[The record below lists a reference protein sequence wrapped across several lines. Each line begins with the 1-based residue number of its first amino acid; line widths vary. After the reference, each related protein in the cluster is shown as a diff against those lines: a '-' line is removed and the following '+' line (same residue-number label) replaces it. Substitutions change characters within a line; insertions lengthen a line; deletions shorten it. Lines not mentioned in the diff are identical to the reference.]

1 MYDAPH
7 GPANVGLDAGATAR
21 LASPPRRT
29 YDRPTG
35 CPSLPQRAMFA
46 SLRRFLTDDALA
58 VRIVVYYAL
67 LLSAGV
73 LLWRYA
79 PESLRRST
87 LSAFAPLA
95 LSDDGLS
102 GMLRGEVPRVSPAV
116 HQGIV
121 LTVTGAALG
130 AFLLAL
136 PVAWTYMLTR
146 ERKGYRQ
153 STVHTM
159 VLLPVVVAGVVVLV
173 KSSLALA
180 FSLAGIV
187 AAVRFR
193 NTLDDSKDATFLFL
207 AVAVG
212 LAAGVEL
219 DVALA
224 LSVLF
229 NGATLALFYTDFGR
243 TPPAAEGERAR
254 RQLERAMA
262 IANRTS
268 QFVAR
273 VDEEVLRTLAPAQLD
288 ALATRVRRRR
298 DDVLA
303 DLPSVPENEF
313 DGRLRIATTD
323 AAACRALVESALDAR
338 VKRWALDEIA
348 HDDGEQV
355 LAYRVR
361 WKKGMTPAAVCDAV
375 HAGATP
381 FVVRMEVS

>member
-1 MYDAPH
+1 MIA
-7 GPANVGLDAGATAR
+7 L
-21 LASPPRRT
+21 
-29 YDRPTG
+29 
-35 CPSLPQRAMFA
+35 
-46 SLRRFLTDDALA
+46 LRRLLADESLLVRIMLYYAALA
-58 VRIVVYYAL
+58 VGGA
-67 LLSAGV
+67 
-73 LLWRYA
+73 LLWRLVPTDVRHGA
-79 PESLRRST
+79 LT
-87 LSAFAPLA
+87 AFAPLVLA
-95 LSDDGLS
+95 DDGLS
-102 GMLRGEVPRVSPAV
+102 ALLRGEVPPAA
-116 HQGIV
+116 QAPPQAIV

-130 AFLLAL
+130 AFLLTL

-153 STVHTM
+153 STVHTL

-173 KSSLALA
+173 KTSLALA

-224 LSVLF
+224 MSVLF
-229 NGATLALFYTDFGR
+229 NAATLTLFYTDFGR
-243 TPPAAEGERAR
+243 VPPAAEGERAR
-254 RQLERAMA
+254 RQLERAMQ

-273 VDEEVLRTLAPAQLD
+273 VDEEVLRTLAPSQLD

-298 DDVLA
+298 DESS

-313 DGRLRIATTD
+313 DGRLRVSTTD
-323 AAACRALVESALDAR
+323 ADAARALVEGVLAAR
-338 VKRWALDEIA
+338 VKRWALLEVAD
-348 HDDGEQV
+348 DVDGEQV
-355 LAYRVR
+355 LAYHVR
-361 WKKGMTPAAVCDAV
+361 WKKGTTPAAVCDAV
-375 HAGATP
+375 HAEATP
-381 FVVRMEVS
+381 YVIRTEVG

>member
-1 MYDAPH
+1 M
-7 GPANVGLDAGATAR
+7 PAL
-21 LASPPRRT
+21 
-29 YDRPTG
+29 
-35 CPSLPQRAMFA
+35 
-46 SLRRFLTDDALA
+46 LRRLYADEPLA
-58 VRIVVYYAL
+58 VRIVAYYAAL
-67 LLSAGV
+67 LAGGA
-73 LLWRYA
+73 LLWRVL
-79 PESLRRST
+79 PDGLRHGALT
-87 LSAFAPLA
+87 AFAPLVLA
-95 LSDDGLS
+95 DEGLAS
-102 GMLRGEVPRVSPAV
+102 LLRGTVPPVAAAPRPQA
-116 HQGIV
+116 IA

-153 STVHTM
+153 STVHTL

-173 KSSLALA
+173 KTSLALA

-207 AVAVG
+207 AVGVG

-219 DVALA
+219 DVALV
-224 LSVLF
+224 LSLLF
-229 NGATLALFYTDFGR
+229 NAATLGLFYTDFAR

-298 DDVLA
+298 DDVMA

-323 AAACRALVESALDAR
+323 ADAARALVEGVLTSR
-338 VKRWALDEIA
+338 VKRWALDGIA
-348 HDDGEQV
+348 DNDGEQV
-355 LAYRVR
+355 LAYHVR
-361 WKKGMTPAAVCDAV
+361 WRKGTTPAAVCDAV
-375 HAGATP
+375 RAEATP
-381 FVVRMEVS
+381 FVVRAEVG

>member
-1 MYDAPH
+1 MSAWLRRLLSDDRLVVRIALHYALLFGGGALLWRTIPDDARRATMAAFAPM
-7 GPANVGLDAGATAR
+7 LLSDAGALAALLRGDAVTA
-21 LASPPRRT
+21 LTPTVASP
-29 YDRPTG
+29 
-35 CPSLPQRAMFA
+35 
-46 SLRRFLTDDALA
+46 
-58 VRIVVYYAL
+58 
-67 LLSAGV
+67 
-73 LLWRYA
+73 
-79 PESLRRST
+79 RSI
-87 LSAFAPLA
+87 A
-95 LSDDGLS
+95 
-102 GMLRGEVPRVSPAV
+102 
-116 HQGIV
+116 
-121 LTVTGAALG
+121 LTVLGATLG

-153 STVHTM
+153 SVVHTL

-173 KSSLALA
+173 KTSLALA

-207 AVAVG
+207 AVGLG

-219 DVALA
+219 DVAMV

-229 NGATLALFYTDFGR
+229 NVATLVLFYTDFAR
-243 TPPAAEGERAR
+243 TPPAVEGERAK

-298 DDVLA
+298 EEVGA
-303 DLPSVPENEF
+303 DLPSVPELEF
-313 DGRLRIATTD
+313 DARLLVETTD
-323 AAACRALVESALDAR
+323 ADAARALVESVLETR
-338 VKRWALDEIA
+338 VKRWAVEESA
-348 HDDGEQV
+348 HGAGDGDQV
-355 LAYRVR
+355 LAYHVR
-361 WKKGMTPAAVCDAV
+361 WKKGTSPAAVLDAV
-375 HAGATP
+375 QAEATP
-381 FVVRMEVS
+381 FVVRAEIA

>member
-1 MYDAPH
+1 
-7 GPANVGLDAGATAR
+7 
-21 LASPPRRT
+21 
-29 YDRPTG
+29 
-35 CPSLPQRAMFA
+35 MFA
-46 SLRRFLTDDALA
+46 LLRRLYADDSLV

-67 LLSAGV
+67 LAVGGA
-73 LLWRYA
+73 LLWRLA
-79 PESLRRST
+79 PNDVRHGALT
-87 LSAFAPLA
+87 AFAPLVLA
-95 LSDDGLS
+95 DDGLS
-102 GMLRGEVPRVSPAV
+102 SLLRGTVPPATAAPK
-116 HQGIV
+116 QAIV

-153 STVHTM
+153 STVHTL

-173 KSSLALA
+173 KTSLALA

-207 AVAVG
+207 AVGVG

-243 TPPAAEGERAR
+243 TPPAVEGERAR
-254 RQLERAMA
+254 KQLERAMA

-298 DDVLA
+298 DDVA
-303 DLPSVPENEF
+303 GDLPSVPENEF
-313 DGRLRIATTD
+313 DGRLRVATTD
-323 AAACRALVESALDAR
+323 ADAARTLIEGALSTR
-338 VKRWALDEIA
+338 VKRWALDAISD
-348 HDDGEQV
+348 DDGGQV
-355 LAYRVR
+355 LAYHVR
-361 WKKGMTPAAVCDAV
+361 WKKGTTPAAVCDAV
-375 HAGATP
+375 HAEATP
-381 FVVRMEVS
+381 FVVRTEVG

>member
-1 MYDAPH
+1 M
-7 GPANVGLDAGATAR
+7 
-21 LASPPRRT
+21 LA
-29 YDRPTG
+29 
-35 CPSLPQRAMFA
+35 L
-46 SLRRFLTDDALA
+46 LRRLYADDSLV

-67 LLSAGV
+67 LAVGGA
-73 LLWRYA
+73 LLWRLA
-79 PESLRRST
+79 PNDVRHGALT
-87 LSAFAPLA
+87 AFAPLVLA
-95 LSDDGLS
+95 DDGLS
-102 GMLRGEVPRVSPAV
+102 SLLRGTVPPATEAPK
-116 HQGIV
+116 QAIV

-130 AFLLAL
+130 AFLLSL

-153 STVHTM
+153 STVHTL

-173 KSSLALA
+173 KTSLALA

-207 AVAVG
+207 AVGVG

-229 NGATLALFYTDFGR
+229 NAATLALFYTDFGR

-254 RQLERAMA
+254 KQLERAMA

-298 DDVLA
+298 DDVA
-303 DLPSVPENEF
+303 SDLPSVPENEF

-323 AAACRALVESALDAR
+323 ADAARGVIEGVLTTR
-338 VKRWALDEIA
+338 VKRWALDEISD
-348 HDDGEQV
+348 DDGAQV
-355 LAYRVR
+355 LAYHVR

-375 HAGATP
+375 HAEATP
-381 FVVRMEVS
+381 FVVRTEVG